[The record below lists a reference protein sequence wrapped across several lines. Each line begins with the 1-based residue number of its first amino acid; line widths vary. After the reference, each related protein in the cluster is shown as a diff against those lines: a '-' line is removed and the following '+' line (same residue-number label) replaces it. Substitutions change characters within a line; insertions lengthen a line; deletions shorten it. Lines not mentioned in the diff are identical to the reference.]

1 MVYNEKVVK
10 CTNKSLLT
18 VAQVF
23 AVIGGIFLIFPLGV
37 LIFPL
42 VLAFFNF
49 KAVGVLERA
58 KTGQETKERVTNY
71 SIYLLFTA
79 HIIGGIC
86 GLIAANSTTNDGT
99 YQDATPADKLKS
111 LDNLYDKGLI
121 SKEEYENRRRSIIDN
136 I

>member
-1 MVYNEKVVK
+1 M
-10 CTNKSLLT
+10 NKSLLT

-23 AVIGGIFLIFPLGV
+23 AVIGGIILIFPLGIF
-37 LIFPL
+37 IFPL

-86 GLIAANSTTNDGT
+86 GLIAANSTTDGGV
-99 YQDATPADKLKS
+99 YQDTTPEDKLKS